1 YSARV
6 FPQYING
13 VRGDRLL
20 QTNLNLHRKFK
31 VFEKA
36 TFQLRVDLFNVF
48 NRSQFADPDTEPNN
62 ATFGKVTTQ
71 TGSQNRFLQ
80 IQGRIQF

>member
-1 YSARV
+1 MAGMVVLVWSAMSAIH
-6 FPQYING
+6 Q
-13 VRGDRLL
+13 
-20 QTNLNLHRKFK
+20 HRNIK

-48 NRSQFADPDTEPNN
+48 NRSQVADPDTNPNN
-62 ATFGKVTTQ
+62 TTFGKVTAQ